1 MSISEARTDLHSRLA
16 SFLWNQW
23 AQMGVLATAEHS
35 DRWAADPEAPL
46 LLSFEVGREEPRLFE
61 EVLDWLVVNERLIS
75 VQRLRNLARDEADRA
90 LVEAVVGWL
99 GQRRRRARLEARAG
113 RSEDPSQPQPFFRNS
128 RVPVADPD
136 PAFLAQ
142 GFLKARSE
150 PSGKSQ
156 APNLLLP
163 INFAFRLRGL
173 LGIGA
178 RAEAMRVL
186 LTSDAPRVN
195 TQAIAASTA
204 YTKRN
209 AQEAVTSLSAAGA
222 LTSFEVGNEQRFSA
236 PRDRWS
242 PSSNSTTF
250 PSMRTGPSSSPP
262 TARSS
267 AGWPIRPTRA
277 IRLHALQRGA
287 NPRRRSRPDLQFAGI
302 AIDNSLTTRPTWR
315 ASSGSCASGGRFQAL
330 LTFPWVTSR

>member
-1 MSISEARTDLHSRLA
+1 MPISEARTDLRSRLA

-35 DRWAADPEAPL
+35 DRWAADPEALL

-75 VQRLRNLARDEADRA
+75 VQRLRNLAREEADRA

-99 GQRRRRARLEARAG
+99 GQQRRRPRLEARAG
-113 RSEDPSQPQPFFRNS
+113 RSEGPSQPQPFFRNS

-156 APNLLLP
+156 APNPLLP

-186 LTSDAPRVN
+186 LTSNAPRVN
-195 TQAIAASTA
+195 TQTIAASTA

-209 AQEAVTSLSAAGA
+209 AQEAVASLSAAGA

-236 PRDRWS
+236 PRDRWAAFLELDELPQHEDWPQLFAAHRKILRWLADPAHEGLS
-242 PSSNSTTF
+242 EYMLSSEA
-250 PSMRTGPSSSPP
+250 RTL
-262 TARSS
+262 TEDV
-267 AGWPIRPTRA
+267 
-277 IRLHALQRGA
+277 
-287 NPRRRSRPDLQFAGI
+287 RPDLQFAGI
-302 AIDNSLTTRPTWR
+302 AIDGVPEDSPYLESFIRQLRERGPI
-315 ASSGSCASGGRFQAL
+315 
-330 LTFPWVTSR
+330 